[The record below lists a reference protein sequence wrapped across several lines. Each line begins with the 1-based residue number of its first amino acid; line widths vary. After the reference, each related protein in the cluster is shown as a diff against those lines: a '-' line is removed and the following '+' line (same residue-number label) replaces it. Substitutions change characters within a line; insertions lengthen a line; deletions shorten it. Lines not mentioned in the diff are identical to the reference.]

1 MTNKTIESPT
11 ITTPTISSPSLT
23 GTPTAITPATTT
35 NNTQIATTAF
45 VNNLITTTSISSSQI
60 SGTIATDVASATS
73 SNTANTLVKRDGSG
87 NFSAG
92 VITASLAG
100 NASTST
106 QLATARSIY
115 GNNFNGGADLTVAI
129 LGTYGGTG
137 VNNGTKTISLGGNI
151 STTSDFITAGNYST
165 TLTSTGIT
173 NVTLPTTGTIATLA
187 GTETLTNKTIESPTI
202 TTPTIFSPSLT
213 GTPTSITPATSTNN
227 TQIATTAFVNNL
239 ISTTS
244 ISSSQISGTIAT
256 DVAAATSNNTANTL
270 VKRDGSGNFSAGV
283 ITASLA
289 GNASTTT
296 QLQTARSIYG
306 NNFNGS
312 ADLTSAIAG
321 TYGGT
326 GVDNGTKTISL
337 GGNILT
343 ASDFTTA
350 GSYSTTLTS
359 TGVTNITLPTTGT
372 IATLAGTETLTNK
385 MIVSPTISSPS
396 LTGSSTAT
404 TADISSNNTLI
415 ATTAF
420 VRSRI
425 NADTILL
432 VQKAY
437 MPTILANYTA
447 SLSSAKTFIDKNDTS
462 DMMQRRYISDV
473 LPIASRIASIENNT
487 TTLGTTVM
495 ALGGTYTSVTGLS
508 SVTSSSFIGTLS
520 GTASTADK
528 LTTSKNI
535 NGVAF
540 DGSADITIAAASNTL
555 TGTTLASNVTASS
568 LTSVGTITSGVWSG
582 TAIAVAN
589 GGTGLSSIPTN
600 GQLDIGNGTGFT
612 RATLSPGSGITITN
626 ASGGITVA
634 TSGITSANL
643 SPTAGITNAQLA
655 NSKTT
660 LGSTDLILGGTVTSV
675 AGLTSL
681 TSTNFIGTLS
691 GTSSTANKLTATK
704 NINGV
709 AFDGSADITVTA
721 AAGTLTGTTL
731 ASNVT
736 GSSLT
741 SVGTI
746 TSGIWSGTTIA
757 IEKGGTGLTAAP
769 TSGQIDIGTVTG
781 TFTRTTLTPGLGISI
796 ANGSGSIGITALAG
810 TISGTTLAS
819 NVVTSS
825 LTGVGTITTGTWSG
839 TTIAVAKGGT
849 GATTLS
855 GVLLGN
861 GTGAISTATEGT
873 NYSLVREINDEFTV
887 TSAQATT
894 STGTSGL
901 DGVVSAVFT
910 LAQIPN
916 TKSLVKIYVNGVRI
930 SSKAFTFYTSNTVGS
945 GTNTTTPTINIGYI
959 PFQNGNYR
967 LTTSDRVQIDY
978 YY

>member
-1 MTNKTIESPT
+1 M
-11 ITTPTISSPSLT
+11 
-23 GTPTAITPATTT
+23 
-35 NNTQIATTAF
+35 
-45 VNNLITTTSISSSQI
+45 
-60 SGTIATDVASATS
+60 
-73 SNTANTLVKRDGSG
+73 
-87 NFSAG
+87 
-92 VITASLAG
+92 
-100 NASTST
+100 
-106 QLATARSIY
+106 
-115 GNNFNGGADLTVAI
+115 
-129 LGTYGGTG
+129 
-137 VNNGTKTISLGGNI
+137 
-151 STTSDFITAGNYST
+151 
-165 TLTSTGIT
+165 
-173 NVTLPTTGTIATLA
+173 
-187 GTETLTNKTIESPTI
+187 
-202 TTPTIFSPSLT
+202 
-213 GTPTSITPATSTNN
+213 
-227 TQIATTAFVNNL
+227 
-239 ISTTS
+239 
-244 ISSSQISGTIAT
+244 
-256 DVAAATSNNTANTL
+256 
-270 VKRDGSGNFSAGV
+270 
-283 ITASLA
+283 
-289 GNASTTT
+289 
-296 QLQTARSIYG
+296 
-306 NNFNGS
+306 
-312 ADLTSAIAG
+312 
-321 TYGGT
+321 
-326 GVDNGTKTISL
+326 
-337 GGNILT
+337 
-343 ASDFTTA
+343 
-350 GSYSTTLTS
+350 
-359 TGVTNITLPTTGT
+359 
-372 IATLAGTETLTNK
+372 
-385 MIVSPTISSPS
+385 
-396 LTGSSTAT
+396 
-404 TADISSNNTLI
+404 
-415 ATTAF
+415 
-420 VRSRI
+420 
-425 NADTILL
+425 
-432 VQKAY
+432 
-437 MPTILANYTA
+437 
-447 SLSSAKTFIDKNDTS
+447 
-462 DMMQRRYISDV
+462 YISDV
-473 LPIASRIASIENNT
+473 LPVATRVNAIENST
-487 TTLGTTVM
+487 TTLGSTGI
-495 ALGGTYTSVTGLS
+495 AIGGTYTSVTGLS

-520 GTASTADK
+520 GTASTANK
-528 LTTSKNI
+528 FTTSKNI

-555 TGTTLASNVTASS
+555 TGTTLASNVIASS

-582 TAIAVAN
+582 TAIAVTN
-589 GGTGLSSIPTN
+589 GGTGLTSIPTN
-600 GQLDIGNGTGFT
+600 GQLNIGNGTGFT
-612 RATLSPGSGITITN
+612 RATLTPGSGISVTN
-626 ASGGITVA
+626 ASGGITIA

-660 LGSTDLILGGTVTSV
+660 LGATDLVLGGTVTSV
-675 AGLTSL
+675 TGLTSV
-681 TSTNFIGTLS
+681 
-691 GTSSTANKLTATK
+691 SSTGFTGALTGNASTATKLAATK

-736 GSSLT
+736 ASSLT

-769 TSGQIDIGTVTG
+769 TSGQIDIGTGSG

-945 GTNTTTPTINIGYI
+945 GTNTTTPTLNIGYI